1 MFDRDGNGR
10 VSLEE
15 MAASLSIFHD
25 GDPTEKMRLMF
36 RVYDKV
42 TARNVRNPRNVR
54 GRHEPTEKMR
64 LMSRVYDKVRKCAR
78 SFFKPA
84 RCGARVAS
92 VATAISARRCE
103 IRYEYVLCVMQSN
116 VM

>member
-42 TARNVRNPRNVR
+42 TTRNIRNTTNVT

-64 LMSRVYDKVRKCAR
+64 LMSRIYAKVRRCAR
-78 SFFKPA
+78 AVFKPA
-84 RCGARVAS
+84 RCGARGGVRS
-92 VATAISARRCE
+92 HRD
-103 IRYEYVLCVMQSN
+103 LCPAV
-116 VM
+116 

>member
-42 TARNVRNPRNVR
+42 TARNVRNTTNVKRSPRTDREDAAHVPYLCQ
-54 GRHEPTEKMR
+54 GPKMR
-64 LMSRVYDKVRKCAR
+64 AGC
-78 SFFKPA
+78 F
-84 RCGARVAS
+84 
-92 VATAISARRCE
+92 
-103 IRYEYVLCVMQSN
+103 
-116 VM
+116 

>member
-42 TARNVRNPRNVR
+42 TARNVRNTTNVT
-54 GRHEPTEKMR
+54 GRHEPIEKMPAHIPCLCQGPKMR
-64 LMSRVYDKVRKCAR
+64 AGCFLNPRGAVRV
-78 SFFKPA
+78 
-84 RCGARVAS
+84 VAS
-92 VATAISARRCE
+92 VVTAISARRCK
-103 IRYEYVLCVMQSN
+103 IR
-116 VM
+116 